1 MNKKIITTSEAPAAI
16 GPYSQAIRIG
26 EFLYTS
32 GQISLDPNSM
42 ELITGNIEVETER
55 VLKNI
60 EAILNA
66 DGLKLNNIIK
76 TTVYL
81 TDLSEF
87 GRMNQ
92 VYEKFFVENINKS
105 FSILRL
111 EKIIP
116 AVPLELKNV
125 YSQIETKIKKSWQDS
140 VKVGLL
146 DHLKQKYRYSYDI
159 KNL

>member
-26 EFLYTS
+26 DFLYTS

-42 ELITGNIEVETER
+42 EVITGNIEVETER

-60 EAILNA
+60 EGVLKA
-66 DGLKLNNIIK
+66 DGLRLNNIIK

-92 VYEKFFVENINKS
+92 VYEKFFVETKPARACVQVAALPKS
-105 FSILRL
+105 
-111 EKIIP
+111 
-116 AVPLELKNV
+116 A
-125 YSQIETKIKKSWQDS
+125 
-140 VKVGLL
+140 KVEI
-146 DHLKQKYRYSYDI
+146 DAIAYQ
-159 KNL
+159 

>member
-32 GQISLDPNSM
+32 GQISLDPKSM

-92 VYEKFFVENINKS
+92 VYEKFFVENK
-105 FSILRL
+105 
-111 EKIIP
+111 P
-116 AVPLELKNV
+116 ARACVQVAALPK
-125 YSQIETKIKKSWQDS
+125 DA
-140 VKVGLL
+140 KVEI
-146 DHLKQKYRYSYDI
+146 DAIAHL
-159 KNL
+159 